1 MTAPRPPAR
10 IYVPPRS
17 TMTSGKGR
25 AHGWILEFV
34 PSERE
39 QPDPL
44 MGWVGSGD
52 TERQIQLHFDT
63 REEAVA
69 YAEANGLTYE
79 VEEPKPIFFRCKS
92 YADNFRFGRPENW
105 TH

>member
-69 YAEANGLTYE
+69 YAERNGLAYE
-79 VEEPKPIFFRCKS
+79 VEEPKPVFFRPKS

>member
-1 MTAPRPPAR
+1 MNNPRPPAR

-52 TERQIQLHFDT
+52 TERQFQLHFDT

-69 YAEANGLTYE
+69 YAERNGLAYE
-79 VEEPKPIFFRCKS
+79 VEEPKPVVFRAKS
-92 YADNFRFGRPENW
+92 YADNFRFGRTDNW